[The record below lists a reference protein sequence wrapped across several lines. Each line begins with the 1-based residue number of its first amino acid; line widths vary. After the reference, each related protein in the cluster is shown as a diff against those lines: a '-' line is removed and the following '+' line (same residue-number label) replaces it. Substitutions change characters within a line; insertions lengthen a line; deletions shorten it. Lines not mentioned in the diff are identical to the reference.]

1 MFNRDKWN
9 EILESLTSNVFRT
22 LLTAFGVFWGIFI
35 LVILLAA
42 GNGLENGVKQG
53 FSGIATNSMFMWTM
67 RTTKPYDGLPKGRRF
82 NFKIGDVE
90 ALKNNVEGLQYVSPR
105 NQLGGFGG
113 ANNVTKGLKS
123 GAYNVYGD
131 YPEII
136 NQEPMKILRGRFINQ
151 NDIEQKRKVAVIGT
165 GVQKG
170 LYDYGEEVLG
180 SYIKIQG
187 VNFMVIGMYE
197 KTSSQRGDLEE
208 AQKQIFVPFS
218 AYSQAFNM
226 GNVVGWMAITAQDG
240 YSITNLKSDVF
251 DVIKKRHRINPQDD
265 NAIGNFDLYEQYLK
279 ITGLFSAL
287 DAVAYLVG
295 ILVLFSGVIGVSNI
309 MLIVVK
315 ERTKEIGVRRA
326 LGATPWQIRGQ
337 ILFESVFLTII
348 AGMTGIVFATFVI
361 YVLNQ
366 FFFGAA
372 ASPETMFIN
381 PSVDYITVLTALG
394 ILIFAGLLAGFIP
407 AQNAIRV
414 KPVEALRT
422 E

>member
-1 MFNRDKWN
+1 MFSRDKWA
-9 EILESLTSNVFRT
+9 EVLEALTSNVFRT
-22 LLTAFGVFWGIFI
+22 ILTAFGVFWGIFI

-42 GNGLENGVKQG
+42 GKGLENGVKKG
-53 FSGIATNSMFMWTM
+53 FAGISANSMFMWTM
-67 RTTKPYDGLPKGRRF
+67 PTTEPYDGLPEGRSY
-82 NFKIGDVE
+82 NFKIDDVQAIE
-90 ALKNNVEGLQYVSPR
+90 NNVNGLKFVSPR

-113 ANNVTKGLKS
+113 ANNVTRGLKA

-136 NQEPMKILRGRFINQ
+136 KQEPTDIIKGRFINY
-151 NDIEQKRKVAVIGT
+151 NDIENIRKVAVIGT
-165 GVQKG
+165 GVKNE
-170 LYDYGEEVLG
+170 LYEIGEEVLG

-187 VNFMVIGMYE
+187 VNFMVIGIYE
-197 KTSSQRGDLEE
+197 KKSSSRGDLEE
-208 AQKQIFVPFS
+208 AQKNIFVPFTAFS
-218 AYSQAFNM
+218 RAFNF
-226 GNVVGWMAITAQDG
+226 GNVVGWMAITAEDDE
-240 YSITNLKSDVF
+240 SITALKSSVF
-251 DVIKKRHRINPQDD
+251 DVIKKRHRISPEDD
-265 NAIGNFDLYEQYLK
+265 SAIGNFDLYEQFKK
-279 ITGLFSAL
+279 ISGLFTAL
-287 DAVAYLVG
+287 DFVAYFIGVL
-295 ILVLFSGVIGVSNI
+295 ILFSGVIGISNI

-348 AGMTGIVFATFVI
+348 SGMAGITFATLVI
-361 YVLNQ
+361 
-366 FFFGAA
+366 FGINKALEFA
-372 ASPETMFIN
+372 PSDDTMFVN
-381 PSVDYITVLTALG
+381 PSVDFMTVLIALV

>member
-1 MFNRDKWN
+1 MFSRDKWN
-9 EILESLTSNVFRT
+9 EILESLTSNIFRT

-53 FSGIATNSMFMWTM
+53 FSGIATNSMFMWTQT
-67 RTTKPYDGLPKGRRF
+67 TTKPYDGLPKGRRY
-82 NFKIGDVE
+82 NFKIGDVQ
-90 ALKNNVEGLQYVSPR
+90 ALRQNVNGLEYISPR

-113 ANNVTKGLKS
+113 ANNVTRGLKS

-136 NQEPMKILRGRFINQ
+136 KQEPMDIIKGRFINQ
-151 NDIEQKRKVAVIGT
+151 NDIEQKRKVAIIGT

-170 LYDYGEEVLG
+170 LYDYGDEVLG

-197 KTSSQRGDLEE
+197 KKSSTRGDLEE
-208 AQKQIFVPFS
+208 AQKQIFVPFT
-218 AYSQAFNM
+218 AYSQSFNM
-226 GNVVGWMAITAQDG
+226 GNIVGWMAITAQDG
-240 YSITNLKSDVF
+240 YSITNLKSEVF
-251 DVIKKRHRINPQDD
+251 DVIKKRHRINPEDE
-265 NAIGNFDLYEQYLK
+265 NAIGNFDLYEQFKK
-279 ITGLFSAL
+279 ISGLFTAL

-295 ILVLFSGVIGVSNI
+295 ILVLFSGVIGISNI

-348 AGMTGIVFATFVI
+348 AGMAGIVFATFI
-361 YVLNQ
+361 IFLINQ
-366 FFFGAA
+366 FMGSAA
-372 ASPETMFIN
+372 TPETMFIN
-381 PSVDYITVLTALG
+381 PSVDYVTVLIALG